1 MRISNFTQTYLK
13 LFPIDWIDKLDW
25 TSDEKSKESF
35 MFGRTK
41 IETFIEDSFKT
52 FTTSALSG
60 EYVVKDLNP
69 CLDELRN
76 SLMRD
81 YPPIMDNNPFKEA
94 LYKSSRDLESDLLL
108 VSKNYKALIKSVD
121 DKISRTNHDY
131 IISAFSTSKRKC
143 SNELL
148 DDIIHFCFPICIQD
162 HFLKFTEEKIANLL
176 LFREELSEKTL
187 KSSEATSKIYKVI
200 HDKCSFLLKKLMH
213 IKGEAEYTLEFE
225 TRLLNRESINLNFLN
240 RFDSNFSYLHVGEN
254 HRKDEYFNNWKKKC
268 QLSTASFTE
277 CVLLMRFFVKNGGS
291 QKEVES
297 LLDDFHAC
305 VDIFNI
311 KRIFDKY
318 AINSLKNYMQNC
330 YFSFLLS
337 KQHIKFEDFKVEV
350 DKIDNLQLQTKI
362 YNFHPYEKAIEYL
375 LNEIDINIKDGVD
388 KKKILEK
395 QQLLEKYYN
404 KLKNAISWCQGQ
416 DYYPFQLPYW
426 ECLHKINDANII
438 VFIPS
443 SFTRPLNYN
452 ALDELHSKYVTKIA
466 AINEQIRIWDDKKEI
481 LELKQQLDS
490 HQKTYIQI
498 LGLFTAILTFLFGTI
513 NIFSTS
519 NNNISL
525 QEKIDDTAVIGI
537 LLLIFSSIIYLFT
550 SRKNEFF
557 SFRNIMFLL
566 MIVGYFFLLFKFY

>member
-1 MRISNFTQTYLK
+1 
-13 LFPIDWIDKLDW
+13 
-25 TSDEKSKESF
+25 
-35 MFGRTK
+35 
-41 IETFIEDSFKT
+41 
-52 FTTSALSG
+52 
-60 EYVVKDLNP
+60 
-69 CLDELRN
+69 
-76 SLMRD
+76 
-81 YPPIMDNNPFKEA
+81 
-94 LYKSSRDLESDLLL
+94 
-108 VSKNYKALIKSVD
+108 
-121 DKISRTNHDY
+121 
-131 IISAFSTSKRKC
+131 
-143 SNELL
+143 
-148 DDIIHFCFPICIQD
+148 
-162 HFLKFTEEKIANLL
+162 
-176 LFREELSEKTL
+176 
-187 KSSEATSKIYKVI
+187 
-200 HDKCSFLLKKLMH
+200 
-213 IKGEAEYTLEFE
+213 
-225 TRLLNRESINLNFLN
+225 
-240 RFDSNFSYLHVGEN
+240 
-254 HRKDEYFNNWKKKC
+254 
-268 QLSTASFTE
+268 
-277 CVLLMRFFVKNGGS
+277 
-291 QKEVES
+291 
-297 LLDDFHAC
+297 
-305 VDIFNI
+305 
-311 KRIFDKY
+311 
-318 AINSLKNYMQNC
+318 MQNC

-337 KQHIKFEDFKVEV
+337 KQHIKFEDFKVEI
-350 DKIDNLQLQTKI
+350 DKIDDLQLQTKI

-375 LNEIDINIKDGVD
+375 LNEIDMNIKDGVD

-416 DYYPFQLPYW
+416 DYYPFQLPYK

-438 VFIPS
+438 LFVPS

-452 ALDELHSKYVTKIA
+452 ALDELHSKYATKIA